1 MNDRWRTWF
10 AWGKAVLALLIVIG
24 VVWFFVRVL
33 QSPELQQADASR
45 TPWEILRDETL
56 GARPGPLVVAGLL
69 YLVGLAFWG
78 GFWLLLLYW
87 VRDPLPLGVGTR
99 AYYLAHL
106 GKYAPLG
113 KGWALLLRV
122 MLSVQGGTRG
132 VTAAVTGAYE
142 TLTSMA
148 SGALLAA
155 ALLLLELGGDRGL
168 LWPALGLLALAGIPI
183 LPGVFNF
190 LVARVSRR
198 FQGDGQPLP
207 QLGAGTLLVGIL
219 LTGVGWLL
227 LGASLAAT
235 LGAMDPELVSDP
247 LRVWLRCAAFVS
259 VSYVAGFVAATPGG
273 LGVRE
278 LVLQQLLAPTLG
290 VRAVVAVILLRL
302 LWTVAEL
309 VSAGVVFWLP
319 RRSTSGIPA

>member
-1 MNDRWRTWF
+1 
-10 AWGKAVLALLIVIG
+10 
-24 VVWFFVRVL
+24 VWFFVRVL
-33 QSPELQQADASR
+33 QSPELQQADQSR
-45 TPWEILRDETL
+45 TPWEILRDEIAS
-56 GARPGPLVVAGLL
+56 ARPGPLVLGGGL
-69 YLVGLAFWG
+69 YLLGLAFWG
-78 GFWLLLLYW
+78 LVWLLLLRW
-87 VRDPLPLGVGTR
+87 VGDPLPLGVGTR

-122 MLSVQGGTRG
+122 MLAVQGGTRT

-155 ALLLLELGGDRGL
+155 ALLMLELGGDRNL
-168 LWPALGLLALAGIPI
+168 LWPALGLLALAGVPI

-198 FQGDGQPLP
+198 FQTEGQEVPR
-207 QLGAGTLLVGIL
+207 LGVGTLVAGIL

-235 LGAMDPELVSDP
+235 LGAIDPELVADP
-247 LRVWLRCAAFVS
+247 LRVWLRCSAFVS
-259 VSYVAGFVAATPGG
+259 VSYVAGFLAATPGG

-290 VRAVVAVILLRL
+290 VRAVVVVILLRL

-309 VSAGVVFWLP
+309 LIAGVVFWLP
-319 RRSTSGIPA
+319 RRATLPPAAVFETAS